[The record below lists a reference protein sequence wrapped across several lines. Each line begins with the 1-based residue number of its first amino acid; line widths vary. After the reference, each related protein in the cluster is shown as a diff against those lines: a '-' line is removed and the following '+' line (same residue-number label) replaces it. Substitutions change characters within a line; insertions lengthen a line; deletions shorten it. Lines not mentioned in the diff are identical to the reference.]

1 MLAASKTKAWPE
13 ANQPDAGDVKLTASE
28 ANRLL
33 AICVE
38 LVDLCSK
45 VTARVDPAV
54 GAMVAYAR
62 EEALSGASVERMDA

>member
-1 MLAASKTKAWPE
+1 M
-13 ANQPDAGDVKLTASE
+13 
-28 ANRLL
+28 